1 MNCLVPNTVV
11 EIIAFLYELDFYG
24 KSGDFFDTFSTTVAK
39 KMNYFER
46 KLLLF
51 LKKTFNETFGVEFP
65 PL

>member
-39 KMNYFER
+39 KMNYSSENCYC
-46 KLLLF
+46 F
-51 LKKTFNETFGVEFP
+51 LKTFNETFGVELP